1 MCIKNC
7 TCYYFDD
14 IIKLEVFNLNNISI
28 DEILHENVLIYM
40 S

>member
-7 TCYYFDD
+7 TCHYFDD

-28 DEILHENVLIYM
+28 DEILHENILIYM